1 MTTTAQDVK
10 KLTEKSLM
18 KRLFVALQYPVAP
31 EATMME
37 RIADHLR
44 YMEEHEHQ
52 VFLSGPL
59 IQDGVTIG
67 EGLTILKT
75 DDEAEARAIMD
86 AEPLVKNGLRR
97 YELKLWR
104 IQEGSISVSISGVAG
119 TATLG

>member
-1 MTTTAQDVK
+1 MTTAHDVK
-10 KLTEKSLM
+10 KMTEKSLM

-31 EATMME
+31 EAVMME
-37 RIADHLR
+37 GIADHLR
-44 YMEEHEHQ
+44 YMEEHEHE
-52 VFLSGPL
+52 VVLSGPL

-75 DDEAEARAIMD
+75 DDEAEARATMN

-104 IQEGSISVSISGVAG
+104 VQAGSTSVSISGVAG
-119 TATLG
+119 TVALG

>member
-1 MTTTAQDVK
+1 MMMTADDVK
-10 KLTEKSLM
+10 KMTEKSLM
-18 KRLFVALQYPVAP
+18 KRLFIALQYPVAS
-31 EATMME
+31 EAAMMG

-44 YMEEHEHQ
+44 YMEEHEHE

-75 DDEAEARAIMD
+75 DNEAEARAIMD

-104 IQEGSISVSISGVAG
+104 VQEGSMSVSISGVSG
-119 TATLG
+119 TAALG